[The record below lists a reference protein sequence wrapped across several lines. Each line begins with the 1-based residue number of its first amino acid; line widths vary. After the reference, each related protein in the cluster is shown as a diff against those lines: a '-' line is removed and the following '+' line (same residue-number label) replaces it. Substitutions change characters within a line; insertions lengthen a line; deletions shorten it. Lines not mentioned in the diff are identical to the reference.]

1 MANKT
6 ALLQRICTELKQIMQ
21 TGSGRPEL
29 WRPLQD
35 QIADHV
41 LSALLDDTHP
51 LSQDLADLR
60 ELAVGPEPSG
70 NTKTFDQKYE
80 QKRRFFTPTPG
91 SIDKVQNRFWPL
103 QLLLY
108 TVANSS
114 KRLRLVEVL
123 QMSVLSIEQVVK
135 QASTASV
142 ALWSPGQHAGYLIEA
157 ITHLN
162 APEPELALS
171 ADNRTLTYGRVIAK
185 LSQQNGQFMRLL
197 LEHTPEPIPMPKLT
211 QAGIC
216 HAIQTK
222 RRLVKCA
229 AQHGIALNI
238 AFVAGS
244 FALLSWSLL
253 PDTENG

>member
-1 MANKT
+1 
-6 ALLQRICTELKQIMQ
+6 MQ